1 MMFKNSFYWG
11 IIVLIFAIIPGTYV
25 PEVQN
30 IWNLLQWDK
39 LIHVFLFAIFVM
51 LLINDLQKQK
61 KVRFLQKSPVLFALS
76 FGMIF
81 GLFTEM
87 IQLFEFLQRNS
98 NVYDLIADVV
108 GCALGIILFYGLYK
122 KKAKY
127 YFDVL

>member
-1 MMFKNSFYWG
+1 MRQKSFYWAIV
-11 IIVLIFAIIPGTYV
+11 IIIFAIIPGTYV

-39 LIHVFLFAIFVM
+39 LIHIFLFAIFVM
-51 LLINDLQKQK
+51 LLINDLQKQN

-76 FGMIF
+76 FGTIF

-122 KKAKY
+122 KKEK
-127 YFDVL
+127 LQNN